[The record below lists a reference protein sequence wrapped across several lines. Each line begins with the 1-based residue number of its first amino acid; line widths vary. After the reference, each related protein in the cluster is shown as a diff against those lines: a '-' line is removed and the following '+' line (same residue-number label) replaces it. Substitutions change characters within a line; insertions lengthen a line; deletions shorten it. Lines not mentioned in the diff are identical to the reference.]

1 LLFLGTKYIIT
12 DTADGDKRRQTG
24 DSYSRQGLFAREL
37 TEKFSREHDIMK
49 HKIKTLLWAAVAIL
63 ALGFLVYSTP
73 KETFHQAIRQVSWY
87 WVLAA
92 LVLYFTS
99 QTLLASRWVL
109 LLRVQGIYVSQFQAI
124 RLTYM
129 GLFYNNFMPGAV
141 GGDLLKGW
149 YVTRHSAK
157 HLRVEAAVTVFVDR
171 LVGLIGMIFV
181 AGIASLFV
189 GPELGL
195 EIKNY
200 GRLQIRWLIWGIFL
214 MMVIVSVIFL
224 SRHVRRV
231 LMISYILQKL
241 PFEKVLRQ
249 IDDAIRIY
257 RHHQRVILISLIMT
271 ALIQGLSIVAVW
283 LLTQS
288 LHFDKVTFVQCLII
302 MPIIWVISAAIPVPG
317 GIGIIENCV
326 KYLFCLVINPDSP
339 GQAVGQAVALALLI
353 RIMICLCS
361 LPGALVPIF
370 GGHLPKRSELA
381 KEIIE
386 EKG

>member
-1 LLFLGTKYIIT
+1 
-12 DTADGDKRRQTG
+12 
-24 DSYSRQGLFAREL
+24 
-37 TEKFSREHDIMK
+37 MK

-73 KETFHQAIRQVSWY
+73 KETFRQAIRQVSWY

-149 YVTRHSAK
+149 YVTRHSAE

-171 LVGLIGMIFV
+171 LVGLIGMILV

-200 GRLQIRWLIWGIFL
+200 GRLQIRWLI
-214 MMVIVSVIFL
+214 
-224 SRHVRRV
+224 
-231 LMISYILQKL
+231 
-241 PFEKVLRQ
+241 
-249 IDDAIRIY
+249 
-257 RHHQRVILISLIMT
+257 
-271 ALIQGLSIVAVW
+271 
-283 LLTQS
+283 
-288 LHFDKVTFVQCLII
+288 
-302 MPIIWVISAAIPVPG
+302 
-317 GIGIIENCV
+317 
-326 KYLFCLVINPDSP
+326 
-339 GQAVGQAVALALLI
+339 
-353 RIMICLCS
+353 
-361 LPGALVPIF
+361 
-370 GGHLPKRSELA
+370 
-381 KEIIE
+381 
-386 EKG
+386 

>member
-1 LLFLGTKYIIT
+1 
-12 DTADGDKRRQTG
+12 
-24 DSYSRQGLFAREL
+24 
-37 TEKFSREHDIMK
+37 MK

-73 KETFHQAIRQVSWY
+73 KETFRQAIRQVSWY

-109 LLRVQGIYVSQFQAI
+109 LLRVQGIYISQFQAI

-149 YVTRHSAK
+149 YVTRHSAE

-171 LVGLIGMIFV
+171 LVGLIGMILV

-214 MMVIVSVIFL
+214 MMVVVSVIFL

-257 RHHQRVILISLIMT
+257 RHHQRVILISLILT
-271 ALIQGLSIVAVW
+271 ALIQGLSIVAIW

-386 EKG
+386 EKR

>member
-1 LLFLGTKYIIT
+1 
-12 DTADGDKRRQTG
+12 
-24 DSYSRQGLFAREL
+24 
-37 TEKFSREHDIMK
+37 MK
-49 HKIKTLLWAAVAIL
+49 HKIKTFLWTAVAIL

-73 KETFHQAIRQVSWY
+73 KETFRQTIRQVSWY
-87 WVLAA
+87 CVLTAV
-92 LVLYFTS
+92 LLYFVA

-109 LLRVQGIYVSQFQAI
+109 LLRVQGIYISQFQAI

-149 YVTRHSAK
+149 YITHHSEK

-171 LVGLIGMIFV
+171 LIGLIGMILV
-181 AGIASLFV
+181 AGIASLFIS
-189 GPELGL
+189 PELGPQMDS
-195 EIKNY
+195 
-200 GRLQIRWLIWGIFL
+200 GQRLQIRWLVWLIFL
-214 MMVIVSVIFL
+214 AMVAGSTIFL

-231 LMISYILQKL
+231 LMISHILQKL
-241 PFEKVLRQ
+241 PFEKALRQ

-257 RHHQRVILISLIMT
+257 RHHKQVVLISLLLT
-271 ALIQGLSIVAVW
+271 ALIQGLSIVAIW
-283 LLTQS
+283 LLTRS
-288 LHFDKVTFVQCLII
+288 LHLEKVTFVQCLII
-302 MPIIWVISAAIPVPG
+302 MPVIWVISAAIPVPG

-326 KYLFCLVINPDSP
+326 KYLFCLVINPDAP
-339 GQAVGQAVALALLI
+339 GRAIGQAVALALLI

-381 KEIIE
+381 KQIS
-386 EKG
+386 EKKNV